1 MISKLK
7 LSQSADLSKFNA
19 ISYVPRWIFY
29 IYLIVNNKAIFYLGV
44 IETPMIEW
52 QLLNCKKGSI
62 KTHLLHE

>member
-44 IETPMIEW
+44 IETPMIE
-52 QLLNCKKGSI
+52 
-62 KTHLLHE
+62 